1 MWTSVSWF
9 SDQRTAQVDLRS
21 GRGSAPEAGGLLPRR
36 HVRVS
41 REQRGSSVLLSH
53 GGGMQ
58 DCKSNPFDDCR
69 ERSRLQGFKVKLFH
83 CLQVLLSISSC
94 AVPSISAVG
103 FKLRPLDMA
112 GEAGD
117 ARGLAWTGILLI
129 IGFGAVGTSQH
140 CPPRHPT
147 ARRCSCAS
155 WKKYSLVRESRPSL
169 KSFESSHW

>member
-94 AVPSISAVG
+94 AVPSIFAVD
-103 FKLRPLDMA
+103 FKLRSAFNFCCRFQVAPLGHGRRGWRRA
-112 GEAGD
+112 GVGVDRHSAHHWLWGGGD
-117 ARGLAWTGILLI
+117 QPTLSATSSNCPQMLMCQLEKVLTG
-129 IGFGAVGTSQH
+129 T
-140 CPPRHPT
+140 
-147 ARRCSCAS
+147 
-155 WKKYSLVRESRPSL
+155 
-169 KSFESSHW
+169 